1 MIGTKAKAVCCSN
14 IRIVYSAVW
23 RTTRLTENVP
33 IVDLLPPTSFSAV
46 GHNVRLLLVWLRM
59 LLRLIQTVL
68 WRLLTVP
75 TAIKSAS

>member
-46 GHNVRLLLVWLRM
+46 GHNLRLLLVWLRM
-59 LLRLIQTVL
+59 LLRLIL
-68 WRLLTVP
+68 NGLSLLLTARTP
-75 TAIKSAS
+75 LKSAS